1 MPVLISF
8 RMMPKKVE
16 WRRAEKYFA
25 KRGVVGGKFRFDKIS
40 QKKLIKALSFFAA
53 I

>member
-1 MPVLISF
+1 MIVIIRFPTTI
-8 RMMPKKVE
+8 KKVE
-16 WRRAEKYFA
+16 MRRSEDMPERGFRVKFFA
-25 KRGVVGGKFRFDKIS
+25 ADKIS